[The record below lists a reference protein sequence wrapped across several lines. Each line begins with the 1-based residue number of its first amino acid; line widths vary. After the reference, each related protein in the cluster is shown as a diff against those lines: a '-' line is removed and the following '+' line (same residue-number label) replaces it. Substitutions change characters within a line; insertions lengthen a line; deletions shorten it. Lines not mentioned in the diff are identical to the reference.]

1 VIFDPRRFVRR
12 WQRVDWLRWG
22 LGLFTALFLVFVA
35 LPILVVVAVSFSEDA
50 FITFPIRGWSL
61 KWYQRMYEYAPFM
74 NGLLVSLQLAA
85 ASAIVGALLG
95 VPAALAVARS
105 RNKGIQALSVLLLS
119 PISIPAIVL
128 GFSLLYFLSALSMG
142 IGFPALLIAHSVVA
156 IPYISRTVLSVYR
169 SLPPNFEESAIMLGA
184 SRASTLWH
192 VTLPLLRPGIFA
204 GMLFAVL
211 ISLDNLPLSLFFAS
225 AQTNTLPVIMLSFL
239 QNQFDPSVAAI
250 ATVQMLLAVGALFAA
265 DRVFGIGRIS
275 PV

>member
-1 VIFDPRRFVRR
+1 MIFDPRRFVRR